1 MSGKGSR
8 QRPTQ
13 ISEQEAEENW
23 NRIFGKK
30 KGFVPLQDHYNVLL
44 EDVDG
49 FNAKDNQNVRQ
60 TSKEI
65 R

>member
-8 QRPTQ
+8 KRPTQ
-13 ISEQEAEENW
+13 ISEQEAEDNW

-30 KGFVPLQDHYNVLL
+30 QGYVPLADHFNVLL

-49 FNAKDNQNVRQ
+49 FNEESKDVRK
-60 TSKEI
+60 TSQEI